1 MNYTNY
7 FKDIKISNLLMTCN
21 DCIKEVRKL
30 KTYNFRNVE
39 SVCDSSAIRKLSS
52 ALKTHYEQ
60 LDHLITFL
68 KGYLKVLQY
77 AELIQKQQLKMK
89 STTDYSTKTA
99 YAKKISSELKNMV
112 YLIDNLQNDSSGLAT
127 FSSNNIYSTSQLQL
141 DNSFKINYQ
150 KLKNL
155 KSNFDSYGSA
165 LYNSYKNFYSMKS
178 TVGKDSY
185 LYYGWYRVLSAYQR
199 VMKKRDSID
208 SWWTNYLSNIVLL
221 EKQLPDNTTL
231 SLKSASSK
239 KYAGSTAYQSLNIK
253 RPNLSEYAK
262 KGVSGTFKTDMA
274 IAKEVL
280 AGKWGNGDDRKK
292 ALAKAGYSYTS
303 IQALVNQIA
312 AANSQSSAYSSNEN
326 NDYSNPNTG
335 FNGNK
340 DDYGKTWGGKSIAEQ
355 EKWKAEHPDW
365 WKSWRKNNNATATNN
380 SDDLS
385 SLQEKLRNTNNPIE
399 KAKIEQQIASKYGL
413 SKGDGTT
420 LSSSKGSTVT
430 FTKTTGNRYIGSN
443 GKSYYLENG
452 QMKEYD

>member
-7 FKDIKISNLLMTCN
+7 FKNIKISNAIMTCN
-21 DCIKEVRKL
+21 DCIKEAGRL
-30 KTYNFRNVE
+30 KNYSFTNVE
-39 SVCDSSAIRKLSS
+39 GVCDSSSIRKLST
-52 ALKTHYEQ
+52 ALKKNREQ
-60 LDHLITFL
+60 IDHLITFL

-89 STTDYSTKTA
+89 STTDYSTKST
-99 YAKKISSELKNMV
+99 YAQKISSELKNMV
-112 YLIDNLQNDSSGLAT
+112 YLINNLQNSSGLAT
-127 FSSNNIYSTSQLQL
+127 FSSDNIYSTSQLQL
-141 DNSFKINYQ
+141 EGRLKINYQ

-155 KSNFDSYGSA
+155 KSNFDSYGSD
-165 LYNSYKNFYSMKS
+165 LYNSYRNFYSMKS
-178 TVGKDSY
+178 IVDKDSY

-208 SWWTNYLSNIVLL
+208 SWWTNYLSNIELL

-231 SLKSASSK
+231 SLKSANSK
-239 KYAGSTAYQSLNIK
+239 KYSGSNAYQSLNVK
-253 RPNLSEYAK
+253 KPTFSEYSK
-262 KGVSGTFKTDMA
+262 KGVSGSFKSDMA

-303 IQALVNQIA
+303 IQALVNQMA
-312 AANSQSSAYSSNEN
+312 SESSSSSTSNGN

-340 DDYGKTWGGKSIAEQ
+340 DDYDKTWGGKSIAER

-365 WKSWRKNNNATATNN
+365 WKSWGKNNNATATNN
-380 SDDLS
+380 SNDLS

-399 KAKIEQQIASKYGL
+399 KAKIEQQIAAKTGL
-413 SKGDGTT
+413 SKGDGTA

-430 FTKTTGNRYIGSN
+430 FTKTTGNRYKGSN

-452 QMKEYD
+452 KMKEYD

>member
-99 YAKKISSELKNMV
+99 YAQKISSELKNMV

-185 LYYGWYRVLSAYQR
+185 LYYRWYRVLSAYQR

-208 SWWTNYLSNIVLL
+208 SWWTNYLSNILLL

-253 RPNLSEYAK
+253 RPNLTEYAK

-280 AGKWGNGDDRKK
+280 AGKWGNGDARKK
-292 ALAKAGYSYTS
+292 ALAAAGYNYATIQSIVNSLVSPSGSGDGGGSTTAGPSRSFSSRSTS
-303 IQALVNQIA
+303 DYHATTTPNDTLTKKPTGSFLEDYNNLVNPPEKDLPDPRVVNTMRRTNTSA
-312 AANSQSSAYSSNEN
+312 KNFDFDKASQELLGVKK
-326 NDYSNPNTG
+326 NPYDG
-335 FNGNK
+335 
-340 DDYGKTWGGKSIAEQ
+340 Y
-355 EKWKAEHPDW
+355 
-365 WKSWRKNNNATATNN
+365 
-380 SDDLS
+380 
-385 SLQEKLRNTNNPIE
+385 LQEQLGMKSNVPEASDMLKSLANPT
-399 KAKIEQQIASKYGL
+399 SK
-413 SKGDGTT
+413 K
-420 LSSSKGSTVT
+420 
-430 FTKTTGNRYIGSN
+430 N
-443 GKSYYLENG
+443 
-452 QMKEYD
+452 

>member
-99 YAKKISSELKNMV
+99 YAQKISSELKNMV

-208 SWWTNYLSNIVLL
+208 SWWTNYLSNILLL
-221 EKQLPDNTTL
+221 ENQLPDNTTL

-253 RPNLSEYAK
+253 RPNLTEYAK

-280 AGKWGNGDDRKK
+280 AGKWGNGDARKK
-292 ALAKAGYSYTS
+292 ALAAAGYNYATIQSIVNSLVSPSGSGDGGGSTTAGPSRSFSSRSTS
-303 IQALVNQIA
+303 DYHATTTPNDTLTKKPTGSFLEDYNNLVNPPEKDLPDPRVVNTMRRTNTSA
-312 AANSQSSAYSSNEN
+312 KNFDFDKASQELLGVKK
-326 NDYSNPNTG
+326 NPYDG
-335 FNGNK
+335 
-340 DDYGKTWGGKSIAEQ
+340 Y
-355 EKWKAEHPDW
+355 
-365 WKSWRKNNNATATNN
+365 
-380 SDDLS
+380 
-385 SLQEKLRNTNNPIE
+385 LQEQLGMKSNVPEASDMLKSLANPT
-399 KAKIEQQIASKYGL
+399 SK
-413 SKGDGTT
+413 K
-420 LSSSKGSTVT
+420 
-430 FTKTTGNRYIGSN
+430 N
-443 GKSYYLENG
+443 
-452 QMKEYD
+452 

>member
-1 MNYTNY
+1 
-7 FKDIKISNLLMTCN
+7 
-21 DCIKEVRKL
+21 
-30 KTYNFRNVE
+30 
-39 SVCDSSAIRKLSS
+39 
-52 ALKTHYEQ
+52 
-60 LDHLITFL
+60 
-68 KGYLKVLQY
+68 
-77 AELIQKQQLKMK
+77 
-89 STTDYSTKTA
+89 
-99 YAKKISSELKNMV
+99 
-112 YLIDNLQNDSSGLAT
+112 
-127 FSSNNIYSTSQLQL
+127 
-141 DNSFKINYQ
+141 
-150 KLKNL
+150 
-155 KSNFDSYGSA
+155 
-165 LYNSYKNFYSMKS
+165 
-178 TVGKDSY
+178 
-185 LYYGWYRVLSAYQR
+185 
-199 VMKKRDSID
+199 
-208 SWWTNYLSNIVLL
+208 
-221 EKQLPDNTTL
+221 
-231 SLKSASSK
+231 
-239 KYAGSTAYQSLNIK
+239 
-253 RPNLSEYAK
+253 
-262 KGVSGTFKTDMA
+262 MA

-326 NDYSNPNTG
+326 NDY
-335 FNGNK
+335 
-340 DDYGKTWGGKSIAEQ
+340 GKTWGGKSIAEQ

-365 WKSWRKNNNATATNN
+365 WKSWRKNN